1 MSKNVKYYFKR
12 DGTEL
17 CPHTKTKISS
27 PFCLYLCKHCI
38 KKNYVYGWIICEK
51 LNKDAWRKK
60 SEELIDK
67 LLSENQIV
75 IETQLEFDSE
85 LELMKCGCLNRYP
98 IIEYR
103 LKEAKNKVANTL
115 KLIKEM
121 ESDVYNS
128 NSQYERYFI
137 NKIFDHCNINI
148 PKNNQL
154 MNELYNERLI
164 SDFLAEVVRDSEI
177 ILSNLQDKLINIVE
191 MKNKEN
197 INIEI
202 PKGYVPELKDGKV
215 TLVYKGDPL
224 DKMPKSWEELRTVTG
239 EYICGDDNI
248 SEARSYDCKKMYKD
262 VIPKGLGK
270 PMLALI
276 QLLQLRNRTWEVTDT
291 KPPDSNGSYNIYFN
305 KSDGRVE
312 GGRSNIAHSVMSFD
326 SEKIRD
332 RFMEYHRDLLWESRE
347 LL

>member
-1 MSKNVKYYFKR
+1 MKVVKNVKPEAMSENVKYYFKR

-60 SEELIDK
+60 SEELIIK
-67 LLSENQIV
+67 LQ
-75 IETQLEFDSE
+75 
-85 LELMKCGCLNRYP
+85 R
-98 IIEYR
+98 
-103 LKEAKNKVANTL
+103 
-115 KLIKEM
+115 
-121 ESDVYNS
+121 
-128 NSQYERYFI
+128 
-137 NKIFDHCNINI
+137 
-148 PKNNQL
+148 
-154 MNELYNERLI
+154 ERLI
-164 SDFLAEVVRDSEI
+164 SDLSGN
-177 ILSNLQDKLINIVE
+177 ILWDRIEKLKPFCIKLIDFTEKCKKENNSFKLLNQTFNK
-191 MKNKEN
+191 MKKEN

-215 TLVYKGDPL
+215 TLVYKGDSL

-326 SEKIRD
+326 SEKVRD
-332 RFMEYHRDLLWESRE
+332 RFMEYHRDLLWEARE